1 MRGLILR
8 RALQAFLTLL
18 LVTLV
23 IHGAL
28 ALLPGEPMRGVF
40 GPRRPDPEVFD
51 ALRKMYHLDLP
62 WPLRYLNYLQDLFTG
77 DWGNTLPGD
86 VRGAA
91 YVGPPVTTVVSA
103 AVPSSIRLLLPAL
116 IIQVGAGILGG
127 IYAVR
132 RRRERSGVALYTA
145 AVLLLGIP
153 VVVVAYWLQMV
164 FAWNL
169 DWFPTIG
176 LTGWR
181 AYVLPVLSLALV
193 TTPLTIL
200 FTRSQL
206 QDVLLSGFVK
216 PARARAIPEQRIVGV
231 HALRA
236 SLGPVATFV
245 AATFGQLLTALVIVE
260 TIFRIPGYGH
270 LVYDSLLARD
280 RTLLIA
286 LVVLSTAAVLV
297 MNFIADMIHIAADPR
312 VREQVATKTA

>member
-1 MRGLILR
+1 
-8 RALQAFLTLL
+8 
-18 LVTLV
+18 
-23 IHGAL
+23 
-28 ALLPGEPMRGVF
+28 MRGVF
-40 GPRRPDPEVFD
+40 GPRRPDPEVF
-51 ALRKMYHLDLP
+51 AELRRMYHLDLP

-77 DWGNTLPGD
+77 DWGNTLPGN
-86 VRGAA
+86 VRGDAF
-91 YVGPPVTTVVSA
+91 VGPPVTTVVSA
-103 AVPSSIRLLLPAL
+103 AVPASMRLLVPAL

-127 IYAVR
+127 IFAVR
-132 RRRERSGVALYTA
+132 RRKQRSGIAVYTA
-145 AVLLLGIP
+145 AVVLLGIP

-169 DWFPTIG
+169 TWFPTIG
-176 LTGWR
+176 LEGWR
-181 AYVLPVLSLALV
+181 AYVLPVLSLALA

-216 PARARAIPEQRIVGV
+216 PARARALPEQRIVGI

-297 MNFIADMIHIAADPR
+297 MNLLADIIHIAADPR
-312 VREQVATKTA
+312 LRDRPDVKAA

>member
-1 MRGLILR
+1 MRGLIAR
-8 RALQAFLTLL
+8 RALQAFVTLL

-28 ALLPGEPMRGVF
+28 ALLPGEPLRGVF

-77 DWGNTLPGD
+77 DWGNTIPGD
-86 VRGAA
+86 VRGTAF
-91 YVGPPVTTVVSA
+91 VGPPVTSVVAA
-103 AVPSSIRLLLPAL
+103 AVPTSVRLLIPAL
-116 IIQVGAGILGG
+116 FIQVAAGIVGG
-127 IYAVR
+127 VIAVR
-132 RRRERSGVALYTA
+132 RRKERAGIALYTA
-145 AVLLLGIP
+145 AVVLLGVP
-153 VVVVAYWLQMV
+153 VVVIAYWFQMV

-176 LTGWR
+176 LEGWR
-181 AYVLPVLSLALV
+181 AYVLPVLSLALA

-216 PARARAIPEQRIVGV
+216 PARARALPEQRIVGV

-236 SLGPVATFV
+236 SLGAVATFV

-297 MNFIADMIHIAADPR
+297 MNLIADVVHIVADPR
-312 VREQVATKTA
+312 LREPAKETG